1 MSDLNSVSVLSSSED
16 FQSYL
21 DSIAIKLADRVRD
34 RHLFL
39 MKAIHQIEERIVIAH
54 ELEIEE
60 VEQELRELLAEA
72 KISLER
78 LERFNGQ
85 HELGEVEM
93 ELPKIAVEP
102 DIVLEQ
108 AVAIVNGPA
117 ETEAQHEE
125 APCAVEKIEEPT
137 LAVETEVAAETLEM
151 EMFEETPSRDLREI
165 LANLDELEQAD
176 TEIIAR
182 SAEDWPALCRE
193 KAILCK
199 LRSLQRELEYQ
210 NRDLFQLYEV
220 RRKIKD
226 KVYSQFGESH
236 YIIPLDPKHSKLE
249 IHEWNRLAD
258 LYEGLAAAWDLFN
271 DLLESS
277 DQFTE
282 GELHK
287 LLEVVAARQSLM
299 HRFILAALGERA
311 FDLSQ
316 RLLYEQLKKMVS
328 ERDIFLSCLSNDYSE
343 EELEAR
349 IATQESIEQRHQN
362 RLEKDQAKEK
372 ALRDLEA
379 LLTLPDFGTYKS
391 DGNDLCE
398 KVIACRNAG
407 IPASNKK
414 LGDLVADWHALLAD
428 SDDKHIKEL
437 IRELDR
443 REEKASAHHAA
454 PVEVEE
460 NSTNGAIDP
469 AILQSV
475 LKVTQNKK
483 CLIIGGQRREE
494 NRTELQRILEL
505 EDLDWPSTKG
515 NESFREFEDGIQH
528 ADFVILLIRFIRT
541 GWKRVSDIC
550 ERSGSKLIRVPGG
563 YGVSQ
568 IVHQLYSQVCVE
580 GRPDHRPD

>member
-1 MSDLNSVSVLSSSED
+1 MNSVNVLSSSED
-16 FQSYL
+16 FQNYL
-21 DSIAIKLADRVRD
+21 DSITIKLADRARD

-39 MKAIHQIEERIVIAH
+39 VRAIHQIEERIAIAH
-54 ELEIEE
+54 DLEIED
-60 VEQELRELLAEA
+60 VAKELHELLAEA
-72 KISLER
+72 RMSLER

-85 HELGEVEM
+85 REIPEM
-93 ELPKIAVEP
+93 ELPKMAVEP
-102 DIVLEQ
+102 EIVIEQ
-108 AVAIVNGPA
+108 GLAIANELKEAESRNEEVNSAVEKVEEATPVLKPA
-117 ETEAQHEE
+117 MAAEIHETEVFEE
-125 APCAVEKIEEPT
+125 APA
-137 LAVETEVAAETLEM
+137 
-151 EMFEETPSRDLREI
+151 RDLREI

-176 TEIIAR
+176 SEIVAR
-182 SAEDWPALCRE
+182 SNEDWPALCRE
-193 KAILCK
+193 KAVLCR

-226 KVYSQFGESH
+226 KIYSQFGEFH
-236 YIIPLDPKHSKLE
+236 YIIPLDPKHSKLD

-258 LYEGLAAAWDLFN
+258 LYEGLAVAWELFN
-271 DLLESS
+271 NLQESS
-277 DQFTE
+277 DPYTDN
-282 GELHK
+282 ELHK

-299 HRFILAALGERA
+299 HRFIMASLGEKA

-316 RLLYEQLKKMVS
+316 RLLYEQLKNMVS
-328 ERDIFLSCLSNDYSE
+328 EHDIFLSCLSNEYSN

-349 IATQESIEQRHQN
+349 IATQETIEQRHQN
-362 RLEKDQAKEK
+362 RIDKDQTKEK

-379 LLTLPDFGTYKS
+379 MLTWPDFGTYKS
-391 DGNDLCE
+391 DSNDLCE
-398 KVIACRNAG
+398 KVITCRNAG

-414 LGDLVADWHALLAD
+414 LGDLVADWRALLAD
-428 SDDKHIKEL
+428 SDDRHIKEL
-437 IRELDR
+437 LRELDR

-454 PVEVEE
+454 PVEAEE
-460 NSTNGAIDP
+460 SSTNGAIDP

-483 CLIIGGQRREE
+483 CLIIGGQKREE
-494 NRTELQRILEL
+494 NRAELQRVLEL
-505 EDLDWPSTKG
+505 ADLDWPSTKG

-580 GRPDHRPD
+580 GRPDHRPA